1 MPPLASSVRAFVK
14 PLISKSLSDPRLT
27 HALHTAVVVYHTYTD
42 LKRPSR
48 PPVEVWRV
56 CYNLALK
63 NESSVI
69 PRRGPVDSTLE
80 ADVINTLQWKMPRRT
95 LLTLVEEI
103 LQKNR
108 ADIPP
113 ASRQHKRALRMAT
126 HSLLHHHVLT
136 EEELAYLIVNEV
148 MTGLVKELLKA

>member
-1 MPPLASSVRAFVK
+1 
-14 PLISKSLSDPRLT
+14 
-27 HALHTAVVVYHTYTD
+27 
-42 LKRPSR
+42 
-48 PPVEVWRV
+48 
-56 CYNLALK
+56 
-63 NESSVI
+63 
-69 PRRGPVDSTLE
+69 
-80 ADVINTLQWKMPRRT
+80 MPRRT

-103 LQKNR
+103 LHKNR

-126 HSLLHHHVLT
+126 HSLLHHHILT